1 MKRPFGIGSVK
12 SLKFA
17 GAFGSC
23 DDDDKVQLL
32 ALMSH
37 SDSSSSSSDSSC
49 DSMHSLDGNES
60 ATGSE
65 EDCYETIFKDVFPNK
80 AFHHCDH
87 ACNPNAESLYRRQ
100 NKCDAVVSKLVDEQE
115 KQEEPC
121 EPNPHTTD
129 KQAKAP
135 AAGQEWV
142 FTLYD
147 FDGKGKVSKEDILS
161 LVRSIYDVLGNA
173 KLPIHNGGGNDTSH
187 KSGQPVGAFKIKLSV
202 MPDIICPTANQKE
215 IKVPRTQRNVKP
227 QKVIP
232 ERKADVP
239 EQQCDRSKNVKNY
252 DVVGHTALRVYR
264 RSLGNG
270 CPGGGGGM
278 SHAETKFCVSCNH
291 RDYVNLSEL
300 ENCCRDRHSC
310 SGNVIHHIRHCDRHC
325 HCPPIVHFSRN
336 ASNVQCYERLKRA
349 SCGMNEVDYAPLRL
363 PQTSCCK
370 EQECIY
376 NRLLAAPTVDKK
388 NQTPLVRPSAV
399 GKQPDKKA
407 PTAGHTP
414 KVLFKAV
421 PNHSVTA
428 ASKQSGKSGRPE
440 HAFQPAKPSEPT
452 RGDADGCD
460 LFLEHRHYHEHH
472 HYYYNC

>member
-37 SDSSSSSSDSSC
+37 SDSSSSDSSC

-80 AFHHCDH
+80 TFHHCDH
-87 ACNPNAESLYRRQ
+87 DCDTNTESLYKRQ
-100 NKCDAVVSKLVDEQE
+100 NKCESVVSKLADEPE
-115 KQEEPC
+115 KHEEPC
-121 EPNPHTTD
+121 EPNSDTTE

-173 KLPIHNGGGNDTSH
+173 KLPIHNGGGNDNSH

-202 MPDIICPTANQKE
+202 MPDLISPTANQKE
-215 IKVPRTQRNVKP
+215 IKLPRAQRNLKP
-227 QKVIP
+227 QKVPP
-232 ERKADVP
+232 ERKTDA
-239 EQQCDRSKNVKNY
+239 EQQCDIFIARDRSKNAKNY
-252 DVVGHTALRVYR
+252 DVVGHTALRVYK
-264 RSLGNG
+264 RSFGNG
-270 CPGGGGGM
+270 CAGGT
-278 SHAETKFCVSCNH
+278 SHAETKLCASCNH

-336 ASNVQCYERLKRA
+336 ASNAQCYERLKRT
-349 SCGMNEVDYAPLRL
+349 CGTNEADYAPLRI

-376 NRLLAAPTVDKK
+376 SRLLAPTVEKK
-388 NQTPLVRPSAV
+388 NQPPLVVRPSV
-399 GKQPDKKA
+399 VKQPEKKV
-407 PTAGHTP
+407 PTGGHMP
-414 KVLFKAV
+414 KVMFKAV
-421 PNHSVTA
+421 QNHSVNA
-428 ASKQSGKSGRPE
+428 ASKQAGKSGRPE
-440 HAFQPAKPSEPT
+440 HPFQPVKPSEPS
-452 RGDADGCD
+452 RGDADGSD
-460 LFLEHRHYHEHH
+460 LFLGYRHYHEHH